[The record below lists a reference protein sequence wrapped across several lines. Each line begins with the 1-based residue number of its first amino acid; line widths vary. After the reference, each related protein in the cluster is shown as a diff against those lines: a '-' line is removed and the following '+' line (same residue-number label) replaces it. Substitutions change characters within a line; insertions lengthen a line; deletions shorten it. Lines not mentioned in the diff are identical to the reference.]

1 MYKPHGKTIRGIYDC
16 KGESKE
22 VFLSDAFFAK
32 FFQQMFGQNGMNAD
46 AWKNFAKNASDKND
60 DGAVDAEFC

>member
-1 MYKPHGKTIRGIYDC
+1 
-16 KGESKE
+16 
-22 VFLSDAFFAK
+22 
-32 FFQQMFGQNGMNAD
+32 MFGQNGMNAD